1 MKFTEYIFM
10 LFVWYT
16 SLNASFLNQ
25 KDVKKFLNLLN
36 PIATFQPS
44 SISSGHAQYF
54 EQKNELSNIQKSDT
68 KIVLA
73 RLRYLRCFYSLVGTF
88 LLFFEKRYKQISG
101 MILLATSVSYSYEV
115 KQFEKKLDQSL
126 SNKTNNPSKND

>member
-10 LFVWYT
+10 LFVLVCT

-25 KDVKKFLNLLN
+25 KDVKKFLNFLN

-54 EQKNELSNIQKSDT
+54 EPNELSNIQKSDT

-73 RLRYLRCFYSLVGTF
+73 CLRYLRCFYSLGGIF

-101 MILLATSVSYSYEV
+101 MIVLATSVSYSYEV
-115 KQFEKKLDQSL
+115 KQFEKKLDQYL

>member
-10 LFVWYT
+10 LFVLVCT

-25 KDVKKFLNLLN
+25 KDVKKFLNFLN

-54 EQKNELSNIQKSDT
+54 EPNELSNIQKSDT

-73 RLRYLRCFYSLVGTF
+73 RLRYLRCFYSLVGIF
-88 LLFFEKRYKQISG
+88 LLFFEKRYKQING

-126 SNKTNNPSKND
+126 SDEKK